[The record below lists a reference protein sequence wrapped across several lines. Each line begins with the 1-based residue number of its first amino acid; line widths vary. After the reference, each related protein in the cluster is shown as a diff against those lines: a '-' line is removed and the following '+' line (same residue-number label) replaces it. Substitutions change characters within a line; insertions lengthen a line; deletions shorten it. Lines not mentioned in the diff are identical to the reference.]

1 LIMNVQKGPW
11 GSIDLNFVSP
21 IFLYDNQL
29 ILLGTVRED
38 TTCPEGGFN
47 CVILCVLSAAPF
59 YPTKI
64 NISETITKKSH
75 CPFRKYY
82 TT

>member
-1 LIMNVQKGPW
+1 MNVQKGPW

-59 YPTKI
+59 YPEVGRE
-64 NISETITKKSH
+64 NEPPESGEFY
-75 CPFRKYY
+75 FRGF
-82 TT
+82 